1 MTAGK
6 ILRYLAN
13 RQFQVGLDKSGL
25 NLVIRPAPDE
35 ALLARV
41 RARKGDLLALLHE
54 HVPANRHRYVVWS
67 GTDDRSMSVCL
78 SCGIP
83 PVLHGDACLDD
94 PLLVKDPNDAVLLNA
109 SCVVA
114 SAAAE
119 SLSSDFR
126 RQDAS

>member
-1 MTAGK
+1 MTAAE

-67 GTDDRSMSVCL
+67 GTDVRSMSVCL

-83 PVLHGDACLDD
+83 PVLHGADPLDD
-94 PLLVKDPNDAVLLNA
+94 PLVLENPNDAPLLNA
-109 SCVVA
+109 LCVVA